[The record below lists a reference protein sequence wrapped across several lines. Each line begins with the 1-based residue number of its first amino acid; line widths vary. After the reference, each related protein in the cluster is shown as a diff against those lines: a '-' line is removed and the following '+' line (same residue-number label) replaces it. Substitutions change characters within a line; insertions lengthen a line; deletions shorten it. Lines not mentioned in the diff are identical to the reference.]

1 MCSSVVLTCI
11 TVVECSTDVLVLV
24 LLYYSVVQRCT
35 EARSTSRCIHVV
47 DVLSSST
54 SVVDVLSSTRTYYMY
69 YNCSTWRAPCTIP
82 TSDCYL
88 SHVSQ
93 PAMHH
98 PYFFVPTLSGHSR
111 KRPYFVQNPLHM
123 GPENDP
129 GALDSELQE
138 DSARD
143 ACRCQGS
150 AKCVENC
157 ANNALATTH
166 VPGPAMLVLVAN
178 QGCKLASK
186 TLFVTLC

>member
-11 TVVECSTDVLVLV
+11 TVVECSTGVLVLV

-111 KRPYFVQNPLHM
+111 KRPYFVQNPSIKPRLYKSSWNFRNSSLRCI
-123 GPENDP
+123 GT
-129 GALDSELQE
+129 
-138 DSARD
+138 R
-143 ACRCQGS
+143 CRC
-150 AKCVENC
+150 
-157 ANNALATTH
+157 T
-166 VPGPAMLVLVAN
+166 
-178 QGCKLASK
+178 
-186 TLFVTLC
+186 

>member
-1 MCSSVVLTCI
+1 MVADYLVQWNTMCSSVVLTCI
-11 TVVECSTDVLVLV
+11 TVVECSTGVLVLV

-111 KRPYFVQNPLHM
+111 KRPYFVQNPVSVAFLSRVRPARN
-123 GPENDP
+123 GPKN
-129 GALDSELQE
+129 
-138 DSARD
+138 R
-143 ACRCQGS
+143 
-150 AKCVENC
+150 
-157 ANNALATTH
+157 
-166 VPGPAMLVLVAN
+166 
-178 QGCKLASK
+178 
-186 TLFVTLC
+186 

>member
-11 TVVECSTDVLVLV
+11 TVVECSTGVLVLV

-111 KRPYFVQNPLHM
+111 KRPYFVQNPRGGGWTVDRWPNTTTTTWRLQTTGTDRTLKWGWHM
-123 GPENDP
+123 RTASSSVPEPCP
-129 GALDSELQE
+129 GVGA
-138 DSARD
+138 
-143 ACRCQGS
+143 
-150 AKCVENC
+150 
-157 ANNALATTH
+157 
-166 VPGPAMLVLVAN
+166 
-178 QGCKLASK
+178 
-186 TLFVTLC
+186 

>member
-111 KRPYFVQNPLHM
+111 KRPYFVQNPNPTPLRIKRR
-123 GPENDP
+123 GSPVAQR
-129 GALDSELQE
+129 GSY
-138 DSARD
+138 
-143 ACRCQGS
+143 RC
-150 AKCVENC
+150 
-157 ANNALATTH
+157 
-166 VPGPAMLVLVAN
+166 PGPNRHLAVAESVL
-178 QGCKLASK
+178 GFSMILREFKRRY
-186 TLFVTLC
+186 

>member
-1 MCSSVVLTCI
+1 MVADYLVQWNTMCSSVVLTCI
-11 TVVECSTDVLVLV
+11 TVVECSTGVLVLV

-82 TSDCYL
+82 TFDCYL

-111 KRPYFVQNPLHM
+111 KRPYFVQNPIC
-123 GPENDP
+123 GW
-129 GALDSELQE
+129 AAFS
-138 DSARD
+138 
-143 ACRCQGS
+143 
-150 AKCVENC
+150 
-157 ANNALATTH
+157 
-166 VPGPAMLVLVAN
+166 
-178 QGCKLASK
+178 SK
-186 TLFVTLC
+186 SQAPVRTNT

>member
-11 TVVECSTDVLVLV
+11 TVVECSTGVLVLV

-98 PYFFVPTLSGHSR
+98 PYFFVPTLSRHSR
-111 KRPYFVQNPLHM
+111 KRPYFVQNPRVPAPAVKHRFHAANARRFVQLHVRK
-123 GPENDP
+123 
-129 GALDSELQE
+129 LLT
-138 DSARD
+138 ARGG
-143 ACRCQGS
+143 R
-150 AKCVENC
+150 
-157 ANNALATTH
+157 
-166 VPGPAMLVLVAN
+166 
-178 QGCKLASK
+178 
-186 TLFVTLC
+186 